1 MDGIANFLMTAVGNP
16 VVGLILVG
24 MVIGFILFG
33 RK

>member
-24 MVIGFILFG
+24 IIIGFFLS